1 MNLEKIFKKAILLH
15 VAVLVVGIIFAFYPS
30 ETVERANEF
39 LDQNNWYADN
49 EGSYLIFILI
59 FFILVLIYLYSLYAI
74 YNFKKK
80 GKTEFLYSL
89 IVLTISNL
97 FMGEYAYSVF
107 DIFFLDISSM
117 LSGAILIFIYF
128 TNLSK
133 KFR

>member
-80 GKTEFLYSL
+80 GKTVFLYSL

>member
-1 MNLEKIFKKAILLH
+1 MNLEKTFKKVVLFH
-15 VAVLVVGIIFAFYPS
+15 VAVLVVGIIFVFYPS

-49 EGSYLIFILI
+49 VGSYLIFILI
-59 FFILVLIYLYSLYAI
+59 FFILVLINLYSLYAI

-80 GKTEFLYSL
+80 GRKIFLYSL
-89 IVLTISNL
+89 IVLTISSL

-107 DIFFLDISSM
+107 DIFFLEVSSM
-117 LSGAILIFIYF
+117 LSGAILIFLYF

-133 KFR
+133 KFK

>member
-1 MNLEKIFKKAILLH
+1 MNLEKTFKKVVLFH

-49 EGSYLIFILI
+49 VGSYLIYILI
-59 FFILVLIYLYSLYAI
+59 FYILVLIYLYSLYAI

-80 GKTEFLYSL
+80 GRKIFLYSL
-89 IVLTISNL
+89 IVLTISSL

-107 DIFFLDISSM
+107 DIFFLDVSSM
-117 LSGAILIFIYF
+117 LSGAILIFLYF

-133 KFR
+133 KFK

>member
-1 MNLEKIFKKAILLH
+1 
-15 VAVLVVGIIFAFYPS
+15 VGIIFAFYPS

-49 EGSYLIFILI
+49 EGSYLVLILI
-59 FFILVLIYLYSLYAI
+59 FFILVLIYFYSLYAI

-80 GKTEFLYSL
+80 GRKIFLYSL

-97 FMGEYAYSVF
+97 FMGEYALTVF
-107 DIFFLDISSM
+107 DLFFLDVSSM
-117 LSGAILIFIYF
+117 LSGAILIFLYF

-133 KFR
+133 KFK

>member
-1 MNLEKIFKKAILLH
+1 MNLEKTFKKVVLFH

-49 EGSYLIFILI
+49 VGSYLIYILI
-59 FFILVLIYLYSLYAI
+59 FFILVLIYFYSLYAI

-80 GKTEFLYSL
+80 GRTIFLYSL
-89 IVLTISNL
+89 IVITISNL
-97 FMGEYAYSVF
+97 FMGEYALTVF
-107 DIFFLDISSM
+107 DLFFLDVSSM
-117 LSGAILIFIYF
+117 LSGAILIFLYF

-133 KFR
+133 KFK

>member
-59 FFILVLIYLYSLYAI
+59 FYILVLIYLYSLYAI

-80 GKTEFLYSL
+80 GRKIFLYSL
-89 IVLTISNL
+89 IVLTITSL
-97 FMGEYAYSVF
+97 FIGEYAYSAF
-107 DIFFLDISSM
+107 DIFFLEVSSM
-117 LSGAILIFIYF
+117 LSGAILIFLYF

-133 KFR
+133 KFK